1 MGNKK
6 AIFHQS
12 LRIFYVV
19 CSKKTA
25 FGWVFLGRFR
35 RTGLGVFWFR
45 ALSCNA
51 KGLLPQHCQRPLW
64 GWPRERWQWQMVF
77 PEIREKHE
85 NQGSQNWASL
95 QNHLLTPQKFKLF
108 HQYKLQLRRKQT
120 PPSKKTHTNK
130 HATPNNWSLSK
141 NSHSIPL
148 CNPFVFLEEG
158 GLCPCQELLRRY
170 RAEAQVAEL
179 AHLASAKEISR
190 VWWCIQ
196 LHIWGFVKPSDAQSA
211 TRMTCRV
218 FRCRNSTLEPQYRGC
233 DEALW

>member
-1 MGNKK
+1 MADGVSGNSGETWK
-6 AIFHQS
+6 S
-12 LRIFYVV
+12 RIPELGFPSKPLTNSPKVQV
-19 CSKKTA
+19 IPPIQTSAEKKTN
-25 FGWVFLGRFR
+25 
-35 RTGLGVFWFR
+35 T
-45 ALSCNA
+45 SN
-51 KGLLPQHCQRPLW
+51 
-64 GWPRERWQWQMVF
+64 
-77 PEIREKHE
+77 
-85 NQGSQNWASL
+85 
-95 QNHLLTPQKFKLF
+95 
-108 HQYKLQLRRKQT
+108 
-120 PPSKKTHTNK
+120 KKTHTNK
-130 HATPNNWSLSK
+130 HATPNNWSSSK

-179 AHLASAKEISR
+179 AHVASAKEISR